1 MRLLSI
7 LALFLSL
14 ACGRRESR
22 GRTEESPNQ
31 AERSRGTVRFD
42 LGAEDR
48 HLIGS
53 THPPFPLRYVQR
65 EGMMLDSLG
74 GVEFGMTHLKRGAIH
89 LFLLDSMTPR
99 DAAGKPH
106 WVTLAAL
113 PVPPFDSLK
122 EDVATVDCFLDN
134 DPDASIVALGRWST
148 TGPHIQDL
156 VDLRFAARPDVL
168 SRRFESLPLDR
179 VTCWV
184 DEDRS

>member
-7 LALFLSL
+7 LALFLAL

-22 GRTEESPNQ
+22 GRSYQSPNR
-31 AERSRGTVRFD
+31 AARGRGTAGFD
-42 LGAEDR
+42 LDVEDR

-53 THPPFPLRYVQR
+53 THPPFPLGYVRR
-65 EGMMLDSLG
+65 EGMMLDNPG
-74 GVEFGMTHLKRGAIH
+74 GVEFGMTHLQRGAIH

-99 DAAGKPH
+99 DAAGKPQ

-113 PVPPFDSLK
+113 AVPPFDSLK
-122 EDVATVDCFLDN
+122 EGVATVDCFLDQH
-134 DPDASIVALGRWST
+134 PEASIVALGRWST
-148 TGPHIQDL
+148 TGPHVQDL

-168 SRRFESLPLDR
+168 SRRFELLPLDR